1 MPASSSRRILL
12 LGIFVLGLIGVVGYF
27 VFGND
32 PVDPGELEVFAPP
45 KAGKTLDAPTDM
57 KNTSGGTTKIRVHL
71 RLRTLARV
79 LPERQPRPTC
89 ELVTS
94 LQNPEPKG
102 IEGTWVAGLA
112 ALPISRVVRGQQLVR
127 FRLADGR
134 DHYRVTRLLAT
145 DRGRIL
151 LLRGRMKTARGKVV
165 DTNGRPLQGASVWIA
180 GESATTDAEG
190 KFAIDAIPA
199 DSGLPLVVRHKG
211 YAALYRR
218 LSGAQYDALHERPL
232 TLREGVELHVRF
244 NATDVDPDASYHLLP
259 AGGRDSRL
267 LEYPFFMQAISD
279 VSEVRERMVVFPN
292 LPRGAR
298 VRVRVVHSGF
308 APTVSGEIRLDQP
321 MVAAVLNGTY
331 RPTIAA
337 TVVDP
342 AGKPV
347 ADAWVTSRP
356 GDSGLA
362 LSDTGWLLAP
372 LAYVGTGDVMQ
383 TSTSGAFSLS
393 RLTDER
399 GRTALT
405 VEAEGFFGLE
415 FTRDGIVDHGLT
427 IGLYPLAPQQPIRK
441 PSLVLR
447 AGPKLTGTVSLS
459 IRDEQGDHGPYS
471 WDCAEPFPLRISQRS
486 LLRVEERFAGATVAR
501 DVIVIGETTL
511 TLGR

>member
-1 MPASSSRRILL
+1 
-12 LGIFVLGLIGVVGYF
+12 
-27 VFGND
+27 
-32 PVDPGELEVFAPP
+32 
-45 KAGKTLDAPTDM
+45 
-57 KNTSGGTTKIRVHL
+57 
-71 RLRTLARV
+71 
-79 LPERQPRPTC
+79 
-89 ELVTS
+89 
-94 LQNPEPKG
+94 
-102 IEGTWVAGLA
+102 
-112 ALPISRVVRGQQLVR
+112 
-127 FRLADGR
+127 
-134 DHYRVTRLLAT
+134 
-145 DRGRIL
+145 
-151 LLRGRMKTARGKVV
+151 
-165 DTNGRPLQGASVWIA
+165 
-180 GESATTDAEG
+180 
-190 KFAIDAIPA
+190 
-199 DSGLPLVVRHKG
+199 
-211 YAALYRR
+211 
-218 LSGAQYDALHERPL
+218 
-232 TLREGVELHVRF
+232 
-244 NATDVDPDASYHLLP
+244 
-259 AGGRDSRL
+259 
-267 LEYPFFMQAISD
+267 
-279 VSEVRERMVVFPN
+279 VSE
-292 LPRGAR
+292 
-298 VRVRVVHSGF
+298 
-308 APTVSGEIRLDQP
+308 EIRLDQP
-321 MVAAVLNGTY
+321 TIVAVLNGTY

-383 TSTSGAFSLS
+383 TSMSGAFSLS

-441 PSLVLR
+441 ASLVLR

-471 WDCAEPFPLRISQRS
+471 WDCAEPFPLSISQRS